1 MSGGNQQKVILARW
15 LRQNPQVLIL
25 DEPTQG
31 VDVGAKAEIHA
42 LVDAAAEA
50 GAAVLVASTE
60 SEELARLCDRVLVLR
75 DGRITASLEGAQ
87 VTASGRRV
95 TAATLDSRLR
105 AGRLRTE
112 PTERPMGCPRWNR
125 AR

>member
-15 LRQNPQVLIL
+15 LRQNPRVLIL

-42 LVDAAAEA
+42 LVDVAAEA

-75 DGRITASLEGAQ
+75 GGRITAWLEGPQ
-87 VTASGRRV
+87 VSADRI
-95 TAATLDSRLR
+95 TAATLDSGTAL
-105 AGRLRTE
+105 AGTALADSE
-112 PTERPMGCPRWNR
+112 PTD
-125 AR
+125 